1 MKFRPPRSAR
11 TIAPVRVLSAVF
23 VVPVFVAAAVALA
36 ALGSALVAAPAH
48 AADPA
53 SASTPTPLLIT
64 VDDLPIAGALHE
76 EQAERERITRGLL
89 EALAKHR
96 IRAVGLVTWNNVKS
110 DADLDLLEMWLEA
123 GHELGNHSRAHLDY
137 TRTDSTAYI
146 DDMEAG
152 RAALAGFLRERGWCR
167 CPDGVWRKATGTQA
181 DREASAASIEAARTA
196 AAAGREHDPRT
207 GERHDSA
214 TCIPS
219 AENQRV
225 RFFRF
230 PYLREG
236 ETSAKLAAMRR
247 YLAASGQRNLHVT
260 IDYQDWDFEK
270 PWVEARRRGDA
281 AEMERVAARYHESLH
296 LETRCHEEES
306 ERLFERVPPQILL
319 LHANEVGAAN
329 WDSLFAWFERSGHRF
344 ATVDEVL
351 ADSAFAGADA
361 CEFLSRYGGSL
372 WFRFSDCERR
382 AAAHD
387 AVATLL
393 GEQAA
398 AWNRGD
404 LEGFCSVYSDD
415 ATFVSPSG
423 TSQGRAMILDRYR
436 AKYPDASAM
445 GTLTLEVVEGRA
457 AGGPEVSMLGDVMPG
472 RIHAYSVAARW
483 TLAYPAGAER
493 ETKSGMT
500 LLVLH
505 REGGAWKIV
514 QDASM

>member
-1 MKFRPPRSAR
+1 MSRRAL
-11 TIAPVRVLSAVF
+11 APSLVASRRALSATLR
-23 VVPVFVAAAVALA
+23 VAIGLAAVAGA
-36 ALGSALVAAPAH
+36 VAVAAVFAAAIAH

-53 SASTPTPLLIT
+53 SAPTPLLIT
-64 VDDLPIAGALHE
+64 VDDLPIAGGLHE
-76 EQAERERITRGLL
+76 SQAERERITRGLL

-181 DREASAASIEAARTA
+181 DREASAASIEAARSA
-196 AAAGREHDPRT
+196 AAEGRANGAPAGKRL
-207 GERHDSA
+207 DSA
-214 TCIPS
+214 TCIPNS
-219 AENQRV
+219 ENQRV

-236 ETSAKLAAMRR
+236 DTLAKLAAMRR

-260 IDYQDWDFEK
+260 IDDQDWDFEK

-281 AEMERVAARYHESLH
+281 AEMERVASRYHESLH

-306 ERLFERVPPQILL
+306 ERLFERVPPQVLL

-329 WDSLFAWFERSGHRF
+329 WDSLFAWFEHSGHRF

-351 ADSAFAGADA
+351 ADSAFANADA
-361 CEFLSRYGGSL
+361 CEFLSRYGSSL
-372 WFRFSDCERR
+372 WFRLSDCRRRTDAR
-382 AAAHD
+382 AA
-387 AVATLL
+387 VETLL
-393 GEQAA
+393 SEQAA

-404 LEGFCSVYSDD
+404 LEAFCSVYSDD

-457 AGGPEVSMLGDVMPG
+457 AAGPEISMLGDAMPS
-472 RIHAYSVAARW
+472 RIHGYSIAARW
-483 TLAYPAGAER
+483 TLAYPAGSER

-505 REGGAWKIV
+505 REGSVWKIV

>member
-1 MKFRPPRSAR
+1 M
-11 TIAPVRVLSAVF
+11 LSAVF
-23 VVPVFVAAAVALA
+23 AVVVAVAAEVGSAAVVAPCLA
-36 ALGSALVAAPAH
+36 AE
-48 AADPA
+48 PA
-53 SASTPTPLLIT
+53 SGSTPLLIT
-64 VDDLPIAGALHE
+64 VDDLPIAGGLHE
-76 EQAERERITRGLL
+76 AQAERERITRGLL

-110 DADLDLLEMWLEA
+110 DADLDLLEMWLDA

-146 DDMEAG
+146 DDIEAG

-167 CPDGVWRKATGTQA
+167 CPDGAWRKATGTQA
-181 DREASAASIEAARTA
+181 DREASAASIEAARSA
-196 AAAGREHDPRT
+196 AAAGREHDAIA
-207 GERHDSA
+207 GERADSA

-219 AENQRV
+219 PENQRV

-230 PYLREG
+230 PFLREG
-236 ETSAKLAAMRR
+236 ETAAKLAAMRR
-247 YLAASGQRNLHVT
+247 YLDASGQRNLHVT
-260 IDYQDWDFEK
+260 IDDQDWDFEK

-281 AEMERVAARYHESLH
+281 AEMEQVAARYHESLH

-306 ERLFERVPPQILL
+306 ESLFERMPPQVLL
-319 LHANEVGAAN
+319 LHANEVGAGN
-329 WDSLFAWFERSGHRF
+329 WDSLFAWFEQSGHRF

-351 ADSAFAGADA
+351 ADSAFAGAGS

-372 WFRFSDCERR
+372 WFRLSDCGRR
-382 AAAHD
+382 AAARE
-387 AVATLL
+387 AVETLL
-393 GEQAA
+393 TEQSA

-404 LEGFCSVYSDD
+404 LEAFCSAYSDD

-445 GTLTLEVVEGRA
+445 GTLTLDVVEGRA
-457 AGGPEVSMLGDVMPG
+457 AGGPEVSMLGDAMPS
-472 RIHAYSVAARW
+472 RIHSYSVAARW
-483 TLAYPAGAER
+483 TLAYPAGAAR

-505 REGGAWKIV
+505 REGSVWKIV